1 MCRFHLMGRV
11 RAISDEFTFNRYSD
25 FQLMSIV
32 WAKHKAFVLVRPTCH
47 FLIKL
52 FCVGGNEALQAT
64 SEQCVRNSWVGE
76 KLLPYR
82 RATEKRC
89 QMRYKAE
96 SRGYGELT
104 EPGMCFRQL
113 VTGHPE
119 AGVV

>member
-1 MCRFHLMGRV
+1 
-11 RAISDEFTFNRYSD
+11 
-25 FQLMSIV
+25 MSIV

-82 RATEKRC
+82 RATICANPTFSKLGFEEYDCPAKDANHTAKGANALFNEN
-89 QMRYKAE
+89 QVM
-96 SRGYGELT
+96 
-104 EPGMCFRQL
+104 PDF
-113 VTGHPE
+113 P
-119 AGVV
+119 